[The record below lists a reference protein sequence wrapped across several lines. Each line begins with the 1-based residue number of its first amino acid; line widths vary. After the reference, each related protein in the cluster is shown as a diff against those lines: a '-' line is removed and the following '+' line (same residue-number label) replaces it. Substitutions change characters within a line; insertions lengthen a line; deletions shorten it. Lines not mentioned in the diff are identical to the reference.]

1 MEGKIIEA
9 KFKKNNILAY
19 VVGGIGLLLLLIGIV
34 SLYTTYADYYQ
45 HSRYPSYDSFF
56 EFFFESFL
64 WPTLL
69 GFDVIGIW
77 FFYAGILFMVAFGI
91 IMLMM
96 NLCALTIT
104 NARVI
109 GKASFGKQVDL
120 PINQISAVGL
130 GWLNSITVATSA
142 GRVRFWL
149 IENRTEVHKA
159 LNQLLVNI
167 QAESKSSAT
176 ETNYKNDSVTDELK
190 KYKELLDAGVIT
202 QEEFDAKK
210 KQLLGL

>member
-9 KFKKNNILAY
+9 KFKKDNILAY
-19 VVGGIGLLLLLIGIV
+19 VVGGIGLLLLVVGV
-34 SLYTTYADYYQ
+34 SELYSAYDHRHYKIWGD
-45 HSRYPSYDSFF
+45 YDSFF
-56 EFFFESFL
+56 EYFFESF
-64 WPTLL
+64 
-69 GFDVIGIW
+69 FDPFNNASIGIW
-77 FFYAGILFMVAFGI
+77 FVYTGILFMIAFGI

-130 GWLNSITVATSA
+130 GWFSSITVATSA
-142 GRVRFWL
+142 GRVHFWL

-159 LNQLLVNI
+159 LNDLLVKL
-167 QAESKSSAT
+167 QSEPKSHMSA
-176 ETNYKNDSVTDELK
+176 VTDAADRTVEELK
-190 KYKELLDAGVIT
+190 KYKELLDAGIIT
-202 QEEFDAKK
+202 QDEFDAKK